1 MRALEKRVC
10 DRILEMIHIKFQED
24 HGELEEKN
32 QERMESEI

>member
-1 MRALEKRVC
+1 MRALEKRAC
-10 DRILEMIHIKFQED
+10 DRILETIHIKFQED